1 MYGLSEKARGAAQH
15 DAVQQPLPWVDKL
28 VHLGNTV
35 GNKLDGGQLDMKQKA
50 ARYIDKNCNI
60 NQEFHFAHPIC
71 KFQLNSIYN
80 CHFSGCQTWDLFSH
94 GADRFYS
101 TYIIDL

>member
-1 MYGLSEKARGAAQH
+1 MAFLRKPRELPSMMLCNN
-15 DAVQQPLPWVDKL
+15 PLPWVDKL
-28 VHLGNTV
+28 AHLGNTV
-35 GNKLDGGQLDMKQKA
+35 GNKLDGGQLDMKHKA

-80 CHFSGCQTWDLFSH
+80 CHFSGCQTGLV
-94 GADRFYS
+94 
-101 TYIIDL
+101 

>member
-1 MYGLSEKARGAAQH
+1 MAFLRKPRELPSMMLCNN
-15 DAVQQPLPWVDKL
+15 PLPWVDKL

-35 GNKLDGGQLDMKQKA
+35 GNKLDGGQLDMKHKA
-50 ARYIDKNCNI
+50 ARYIDNI

-80 CHFSGCQTWDLFSH
+80 CHFSGCQTGLV
-94 GADRFYS
+94 
-101 TYIIDL
+101 